1 MSKFDAHA
9 GDKVILGGKNAKA
22 AGRIAGLKADFW
34 QVIDRKTT
42 VGFSDKAG
50 PWILCVPNK
59 GSSFMKEHQ
68 VWVNIN
74 QDYNFDVWE
83 AK

>member
-9 GDKVILGGKNAKA
+9 GAKVILGGKNAKA

-34 QVIDRKTT
+34 QVVDRKTT

-59 GSSFMKEHQ
+59 GSSFMKENQ